1 MLKTEMEV
9 REGKKIALARIL
21 VATDFSPASD
31 RALEYGISLARRYG
45 SKIFVT
51 HVITH
56 GGYRKGASRVPSDS
70 EKKHRRE
77 AQEGIGKIEKSG
89 RLLGL
94 RQEMVIAEGPLWP
107 TIEDLVNRYEI
118 DLVIVGTH
126 GMNAIE
132 QLVIGSNAEEIFRQS
147 HVPVLTVGPAA
158 QGEPLYEAEFKHIL
172 FATDFGPGAERQ
184 AEYAF
189 SLAQEHRARLTL
201 LNVPP
206 YGDDFSDEAV
216 ARKRE
221 QVTKQ
226 LRALLPNVAE
236 LHCLPDYVVVIGEPV
251 DEILRWANIVQADL
265 IVMGAKTRK
274 GLVVGHVPHTIAH
287 GVVCQA
293 KCPVLTVRP

>member
-1 MLKTEMEV
+1 MIATETHV
-9 REGKKIALARIL
+9 REGKKVKFSNIL

-31 RALEYGISLARRYG
+31 RALDYGISLARRYN

-51 HVITH
+51 HVIMH
-56 GGYRKGASRVPSDS
+56 DGFRPVAAEVACDS
-70 EKKHRRE
+70 EAADRRV

-107 TIEDLVNRYEI
+107 VIEELVKKYEI
-118 DLVIVGTH
+118 DLIVVGTQ
-126 GMNAIE
+126 GMSTLAK
-132 QLVIGSNAEEIFRQS
+132 LVIGSNTEQIFRQS

-158 QGEPLYEAEFKHIL
+158 KGEPLYEAEFKNIL
-172 FATDFGPGAERQ
+172 FATDFGAGAERE

-189 SLAQEHRARLTL
+189 SLAQEHHSKLTL

-206 YGDDFSDEAV
+206 YADDFSDEAV
-216 ARKRE
+216 ARKRA
-221 QVTKQ
+221 QVTTQ
-226 LRALLPNVAE
+226 LRELLPNAEE
-236 LHCLPDYVVVIGEPV
+236 LHCLPEYIVVIGEPV
-251 DEILRWANIVQADL
+251 DEILRWANMVQADL

-274 GLVVGHVPHTIAH
+274 GLVGHVPHTIAH
-287 GVVCQA
+287 RVVSAA